1 MATQLE
7 IRRRLEEQR
16 KARERMQSAMS
27 VPVDGLSS
35 TPYIMDSFKRSGGWP
50 GQAVDPLFVNSPY
63 AVRVE
68 AEKPFDGR
76 EQIREAVELTQQDP
90 TYQALIEN
98 AAPMAG
104 VTGAANVVSK
114 LPFLRYG
121 PPMARGA
128 TAVGRRILPT
138 AKKVVKSPAT
148 YEAATV
154 AGLLSQSDEISDL
167 ASSIYDKFSGREY
180 SDVGPYPEEDI
191 IAPEVADPIEPTPF
205 NEAYALARQPM
216 EGLGRGVARNY
227 PLPVLEE
234 EKVLPEVRPDTEQV
248 RSNPILESM
257 YGKFAQNPAARKK
270 QYLDGLDKIYRNAML
285 LNAIAALT
293 GGTSQA
299 GSYVKMAT
307 AKMDAIDKFDQ
318 ETRLHNIW
326 NTIYFDENGEF
337 RAPGSWDKAFEMATV
352 LGASPE
358 EASDIA
364 SVAYD
369 KPDRDKKEEKTNI
382 QKKIEYYKTLGF
394 TDEQALQAAKYDAG
408 IAARPSDV
416 ADSKTNIEK
425 EIEYLQ
431 RAFSITDQQAREIA
445 LMKVGLVAKKGT
457 DKKFNALQSMMTL
470 YKSDARIV
478 GPMGKNIKKD
488 AMPFSEW
495 IQLPENQ
502 ETLNML
508 LQSGGS
514 LDVSSQPVGTT
525 SNVSMPTNITRV
537 VE

>member
-1 MATQLE
+1 MVLSLMDMYGTRYRPVTRGP
-7 IRRRLEEQR
+7 RRKR
-16 KARERMQSAMS
+16 KPLPRPTLA
-27 VPVDGLSS
+27 PV
-35 TPYIMDSFKRSGGWP
+35 
-50 GQAVDPLFVNSPY
+50 V
-63 AVRVE
+63 VE
-68 AEKPFDGR
+68 AERPQEFDGR
-76 EQIREAVELTQQDP
+76 DMIRQAVELTQQDP

-154 AGLLSQSDEISDL
+154 AGLLSQSDEVSDF

-180 SDVGPYPEEDI
+180 TDVGPYPEEDI
-191 IAPEVADPIEPTPF
+191 IAPEVAEPIEPTPLTPQ
-205 NEAYALARQPM
+205 EAYALARQPM

-227 PLPVLEE
+227 PLPVSEE
-234 EKVLPEVRPDTEQV
+234 EKVLPEVRPDMEQV

-257 YGKFAQNPAARKK
+257 YGKFAQDPAARKK

-285 LNAIAALT
+285 LNAIAAFT

-299 GSYVKMAT
+299 GAYVKMAT

-318 ETRLHNIW
+318 EERLHNIW

-352 LGASPE
+352 LGASPQ

-369 KPDRDKKEEKTNI
+369 KPDRDKEE
-382 QKKIEYYKTLGF
+382 E
-394 TDEQALQAAKYDAG
+394 
-408 IAARPSDV
+408 
-416 ADSKTNIEK
+416 KTNIEK
-425 EIEYLQ
+425 EIEFYKSIGFTDEEALAAARYEAGLSARPSNAKDSRTALQKKVEFAVRAGAITPEEGKLAIRYETLGGKPGTDRAFTARVKMLNLYLQ
-431 RAFSITDQQAREIA
+431 INTTMSG
-445 LMKVGLVAKKGT
+445 GLKQGAEPFDVWLAK
-457 DKKFNALQSMMTL
+457 
-470 YKSDARIV
+470 
-478 GPMGKNIKKD
+478 
-488 AMPFSEW
+488 
-495 IQLPENQ
+495 PENQ
-502 ETLNML
+502 RQYNALLSGIDIQPNNETQTIQL
-508 LQSGGS
+508 G
-514 LDVSSQPVGTT
+514 
-525 SNVSMPTNITRV
+525 NID
-537 VE
+537 

>member
-1 MATQLE
+1 MVLSLMDMYGTRYRPVTQGPRRKREPLPRPTLE
-7 IRRRLEEQR
+7 
-16 KARERMQSAMS
+16 
-27 VPVDGLSS
+27 P
-35 TPYIMDSFKRSGGWP
+35 
-50 GQAVDPLFVNSPY
+50 FV
-63 AVRVE
+63 VE
-68 AEKPFDGR
+68 AERPQEFDGR
-76 EQIREAVELTQQDP
+76 DMIRQAVELTQQDP

-154 AGLLSQSDEISDL
+154 AGLLSQSDEISDF
-167 ASSIYDKFSGREY
+167 ASSI
-180 SDVGPYPEEDI
+180 VGSYPEEDI
-191 IAPEVADPIEPTPF
+191 IPPEAEEPIEPTPLTPQ
-205 NEAYALARQPM
+205 EAYALARQPM

-227 PLPVLEE
+227 PLPVLKE
-234 EKVLPEVRPDTEQV
+234 EKVLPEVRPDMEQV

-257 YGKFAQNPAARKK
+257 YGKFAQDPAARKK

-318 ETRLHNIW
+318 EERLHNIW

-337 RAPGSWDKAFEMATV
+337 RSPGSWDKAFEMATV
-352 LGASPE
+352 LGASPQ

-369 KPDRDKKEEKTNI
+369 KPDRDKEEEKTNI
-382 QKKIEYYKTLGF
+382 QKEIEYYKSLGF
-394 TDEQALQAAKYDAG
+394 SDEEALATARYEAG
-408 IAARPSDV
+408 LTARPSD
-416 ADSKTNIEK
+416 ATDSRTALQKKVEFAVQAGAISPEEGKLAIRYETLGGKPGTDRAFTARGKMLNL
-425 EIEYLQ
+425 YLQ
-431 RAFSITDQQAREIA
+431 IHTTMSGGIKQGAEPFDVW
-445 LMKVGLVAKKGT
+445 LAK
-457 DKKFNALQSMMTL
+457 
-470 YKSDARIV
+470 
-478 GPMGKNIKKD
+478 
-488 AMPFSEW
+488 
-495 IQLPENQ
+495 PENQ
-502 ETLNML
+502 RQYNALLSGIDIQPNNETQTIQL
-508 LQSGGS
+508 G
-514 LDVSSQPVGTT
+514 
-525 SNVSMPTNITRV
+525 NID
-537 VE
+537 

>member
-1 MATQLE
+1 
-7 IRRRLEEQR
+7 
-16 KARERMQSAMS
+16 
-27 VPVDGLSS
+27 
-35 TPYIMDSFKRSGGWP
+35 MDSLMDMYGTRYRPVTQGPRRKRL
-50 GQAVDPLFVNSPY
+50 PLPRPTLEPV
-63 AVRVE
+63 VVE
-68 AEKPFDGR
+68 AERPFDGR
-76 EQIREAVELTQQDP
+76 DTIRQAVELTQQDP

-154 AGLLSQSDEISDL
+154 AGLLSQSDEVSDF

-180 SDVGPYPEEDI
+180 TDVGLYPEEGI
-191 IAPEVADPIEPTPF
+191 IAPEVAEPIEPTSF

-234 EKVLPEVRPDTEQV
+234 EKVLPEVRSDMEQV

-257 YGKFAQNPAARKK
+257 YGKFAQDPAARKQ

-364 SVAYD
+364 SVAYK
-369 KPDRDKKEEKTNI
+369 KPDRDEEKKSSYEKLLDNALASGLITQAEKGTAMRNKLGLTENTQTLTALEKNI
-382 QKKIEYYKTLGF
+382 KSALESGAITE
-394 TDEQALQAAKYDAG
+394 EQANQARKFALLGGKPGSDNEYAARSAMMRLYQARYTTQFGGLKPNAPSFEKFLQDNMADYNALLYG
-408 IAARPSDV
+408 IAAGAIS
-416 ADSKTNIEK
+416 STSSNSEM
-425 EIEYLQ
+425 
-431 RAFSITDQQAREIA
+431 ITG
-445 LMKVGLVAKKGT
+445 MK
-457 DKKFNALQSMMTL
+457 
-470 YKSDARIV
+470 
-478 GPMGKNIKKD
+478 
-488 AMPFSEW
+488 
-495 IQLPENQ
+495 
-502 ETLNML
+502 
-508 LQSGGS
+508 
-514 LDVSSQPVGTT
+514 
-525 SNVSMPTNITRV
+525 RV
-537 VE
+537 D